1 MFNSRM
7 PVFESF
13 CCFYASMLF
22 CMCVSNRLDCRR
34 RRRFFFVISQT
45 DRQTDRDRDPLRR
58 FRRTKTQNISS
69 IALLSDNGRDAS
81 SETSDA
87 DRLLVLQGR
96 SIEQQ
101 QRRDE

>member
-1 MFNSRM
+1 MNLF
-7 PVFESF
+7 V
-13 CCFYASMLF
+13 ASMLLCF
-22 CMCVSNRLDCRR
+22 FVCVSAIVSIVVVDVV
-34 RRRFFFVISQT
+34 FFFVISQT